1 MNKFMFLK
9 PGDEIRVVAPARSL
23 KLIGEVNTNLAIKKL
38 ESMGFKVT
46 FGKNVYEV
54 ENRLSGSI
62 KQKVDDLHDAFLD
75 KNVKAILTVIG
86 GFNSNQLL
94 PYINWEIIKNNPK
107 IFCGFSDITSLH
119 LGILKHA
126 NFPVF
131 YGPHFSSFAMLKNS
145 EYVEK
150 QFRNMFLNEDKEV
163 QLEASELWS
172 DDLWFIDQENRKLEK
187 NSGWWNIQD
196 GEAKGKILGGN
207 LSTLLLINPTSNFP
221 DVKEDTILAI
231 EIVSLYDYDNFERML
246 VSLIQSPWFK
256 HVKGLM
262 IGRFCLGSNIS
273 KEDLITMLTTKS
285 ELKNMP
291 IVANLDFGHSMP
303 LSVIPLGLEAELK
316 INNKSEIK
324 IFK

>member
-9 PGDEIRVVAPARSL
+9 PGDEIRVIAPARSL
-23 KLIGEVNTNLAIKKL
+23 KLIGEINTDLAIKKL

-62 KQKVDDLHDAFLD
+62 EKKVEDLHEAFLD

-86 GFNSNQLL
+86 GFNSHQLL

-119 LGILKHA
+119 LAILKHA
-126 NFPVF
+126 KFPVF

-145 EYVEK
+145 EYIEK
-150 QFRNMFLNEDKEV
+150 QFRNMFLSEDKEV
-163 QLEASELWS
+163 QLESSELWS

-187 NSGWWNIQD
+187 NTGWWNIQD
-196 GEAKGKILGGN
+196 GKAKGKILGGN

-231 EIVSLYDYDNFERML
+231 ETVSLYDYDNFERML

-273 KEDLITMLTTKS
+273 KEDLVTMLTTKP
-285 ELKNMP
+285 ELKNIP
-291 IVANLDFGHSMP
+291 IIANLDFGHSMP

-316 INNKSEIK
+316 INNESEIK